1 MAITYFGST
10 LKSGTDALSEA
21 TDGGFVV
28 VSQTATVSSVSAGTA
43 VVGSVTIPAGSQIVE
58 IFADKI
64 VDWVVGGG
72 TATTLNVSAGSSS
85 GGAQYLPS
93 TDMASIARTT
103 GTMTV
108 ATVAAMDD
116 VGSNTVVYF
125 TVDPNGTVSTTQA
138 TIRFTVVYAQK

>member
-43 VVGSVTIPAGSQIVE
+43 VTGSVTIPAGSQIVQ

-72 TATTLNVSAGSSS
+72 TATALNVSAGSSS
-85 GGAQYLPS
+85 GGAQYLPA

-125 TVDPNGTVSTTQA
+125 TVDPDGTVSTTQA

>member
-1 MAITYFGST
+1 MSQTYIGST
-10 LKSGTDALSEA
+10 LRTGSGTLTDS

-28 VSQTATVSSVSAGTA
+28 VSQTTTVSSIAAGTA
-43 VVGSVTIPAGSQIVE
+43 VTGSVTIPADSQIIE

-72 TATTLNVSAGSSS
+72 TATQLNVSAGSSS

-93 TDMASIARTT
+93 TDMASTARTT

-116 VGSNTVVYF
+116 VGSNTVVYC

>member
-43 VVGSVTIPAGSQIVE
+43 VTGSVTIPAGSQIVE

>member
-1 MAITYFGST
+1 MATTYFGST
-10 LKSGTDALSEA
+10 LKSGTDALSET

-28 VSQTATVSSVSAGTA
+28 LSQTTTVSSVSAGTA
-43 VVGSVTIPAGSQIVE
+43 VTGSVSIPAGSQIVQ

-64 VDWVVGGG
+64 VDWSVGGG
-72 TATTLNVSAGSSS
+72 TATQLNVSAGSTS
-85 GGAQYLPS
+85 GGAEYLPS
-93 TDMASIARTT
+93 TDMASTARTT

-116 VGSNTVVYF
+116 VGTNTAVYF

-138 TIRFTVVYAQK
+138 TIRFTVVYASK

>member
-1 MAITYFGST
+1 MATYIGST
-10 LKSGTDALSEA
+10 LKTGSGTLTES

-28 VSQTATVSSVSAGTA
+28 VSQTTTVSSVAAGTA
-43 VVGSVTIPAGSQIVE
+43 VTSSVTLPANSQIIE

-72 TATTLNVSAGSSS
+72 TATVLNVKAGSTS
-85 GGAQYLPS
+85 GGAEYLPA
-93 TDMASIARTT
+93 TDMASAARTT

-116 VGSNTVVYF
+116 IGSNTAVYV
-125 TVDPNGTVSTTQA
+125 TVDPDGTVSTTQA

>member
-10 LKSGTDALSEA
+10 LKSGTDALTEA

-28 VSQTATVSSVSAGTA
+28 VSQTTTVSSIAAGTA
-43 VVGSVTIPAGSQIVE
+43 VTGSVTIPANSQIVE

-72 TATTLNVSAGSSS
+72 SATALNVSAGSSS
-85 GGAQYLPS
+85 GGAQYLPA

>member
-1 MAITYFGST
+1 MSTTYFGST

-28 VSQTATVSSVSAGTA
+28 LSQTTTVSSIAAGTA
-43 VVGSVTIPAGSQIVE
+43 VTGSVKIPAGSQIVE

-72 TATTLNVSAGSSS
+72 TATALNVSAGSTS
-85 GGAQYLPS
+85 GGAEYLP
-93 TDMASIARTT
+93 ASDLASSARTT

-116 VGSNTVVYF
+116 VGSNTTVYF

-138 TIRFTVVYAQK
+138 TIRFTVVYASK